1 MAVGLPEDNCV
12 DIYTNDLGF
21 LAVVRDGKVI
31 GYNVLVGGGLG
42 TTPSAKKTF
51 PALAKRLAF
60 VTRNRPVVL
69 PEEAVVKVQR
79 DNGNRE
85 DRKVARMKYLIADR
99 GIEWFRAEVEK
110 YFGASY

>member
-1 MAVGLPEDNCV
+1 MKSRVKSNWSVAGEPEDEPIYGPTYLPRKFKVAVGLPEDNCI

-51 PALAKRLAF
+51 PALAKRMAF
-60 VTRNRPVVL
+60 VTPEQACGL
-69 PEEAVVKVQR
+69 PKQ
-79 DNGNRE
+79 
-85 DRKVARMKYLIADR
+85 L
-99 GIEWFRAEVEK
+99 
-110 YFGASY
+110 